1 MTAATAMLLA
11 SSPPDWLRGGYTPV
25 AAADAGGTLIRRARS
40 AHTRLESLFIFLRLD
55 AVRSPPLRYAP
66 PKAGQTP
73 LGSPGS
79 KGVDRLREAL
89 ELLAPG
95 VREREAVA
103 VHRVADLLG
112 HQHGRGPGARREPAR
127 EVDRGAEPVAPAVH
141 GLPAGD
147 PGAQRREGLVLCGR
161 LDEPQRAVEHR
172 VRLGRDQHDR
182 VADQLDDPHRRV
194 ARLGGQVRQP

>member
-55 AVRSPPLRYAP
+55 AVRSPPLRCAP
-66 PKAGQTP
+66 PKAGLIP
-73 LGSPGS
+73 LGSPGP

-103 VHRVADLLG
+103 VQRVADLLG

-141 GLPAGD
+141 GLPPGD
-147 PGAQRREGLVLCGR
+147 PGAQRREGLVLRGR
-161 LDEPQRAVEHR
+161 LDEPQRAVEPR
-172 VRLGRDQHDR
+172 GPL
-182 VADQLDDPHRRV
+182 RRPQPDGGARPPYGPPPPV
-194 ARLGGQVRQP
+194 ARPRPPRAQ